1 MSEQIEKLKELI
13 DNSERVVFFGGAGV
27 STESG
32 IPDFRSKD
40 GLYNQHDVRFDRYQ
54 PEYLLSHSCLVYEPK
69 VYYEFHRQKMDT
81 RNIEPNN
88 AHKYLAK
95 LEEMGKLIGI
105 VTQNIDGL
113 HQKAGSRR
121 VFEIHGSALR
131 NYCMSCGKEYPEDY
145 IFESDEP
152 IPKCSCGGTIRPD
165 ITLYEEGLPEDQVQG
180 AIDALARA
188 DMLIIGGTSL
198 TVYPAASFINY
209 FRGKTLVVINQSD
222 IDVRGAQNTL
232 IIKEKIGKV
241 FTELAGLQGIE
252 L

>member
-1 MSEQIEKLKELI
+1 MEDDVRKLKELI
-13 DNSERVVFFGGAGV
+13 DDSDNIVFFGGAGV

-88 AHKYLAK
+88 AHKYLAA
-95 LEEMGKLIGI
+95 LEKTGKLKAV

-113 HQKAGSRR
+113 HQKAGSK
-121 VFEIHGSALR
+121 VVYEIHGSALR
-131 NYCMSCGKEYPEDY
+131 NYCMSCGKEYPSDY
-145 IFESDEP
+145 IFLSDEP
-152 IPKCSCGGTIRPD
+152 IPKCSCGGVIRPD
-165 ITLYEEGLPEDQVQG
+165 ITLYEEGLPEDQVSG
-180 AIDALARA
+180 AIDAISRA

-198 TVYPAASFINY
+198 TVYPAASFVNY
-209 FRGKTLVVINQSD
+209 FRGKNLVIINRD
-222 IDVRGAQNTL
+222 KIDVRKAENTL
-232 IIKEKIGKV
+232 VINRKIGEL
-241 FTELAGLQGIE
+241 FAELAELQNIT

>member
-1 MSEQIEKLKELI
+1 MSEQIEKLKDLI
-13 DNSERVVFFGGAGV
+13 DSSERIVFFGGAGV

-88 AHKYLAK
+88 AHKYLAR
-95 LEEMGKLIGI
+95 LEETGKLIGV

-131 NYCMSCGKEYPEDY
+131 NYCQACGKEYPADY

-152 IPKCSCGGTIRPD
+152 IPKCSCGGNVRPD

-209 FRGKTLVVINQSD
+209 FRGRTLVVINESD